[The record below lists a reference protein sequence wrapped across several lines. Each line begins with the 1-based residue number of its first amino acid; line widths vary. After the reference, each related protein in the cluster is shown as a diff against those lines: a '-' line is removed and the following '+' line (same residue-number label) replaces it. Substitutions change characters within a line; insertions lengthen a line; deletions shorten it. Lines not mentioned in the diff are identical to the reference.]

1 MRSFTQC
8 DGMQAEL
15 RIEAIKLGAEGG
27 APAPL
32 QNATRPA
39 RILDHL
45 GNHPPESDGANHE
58 TEHEFEDE
66 LRVDQL
72 HQKSW
77 SSWAEW
83 ESILVEA
90 YDAELLMLAAL
101 EEFHREAPGS
111 RRRGSSA
118 RADCDRFRPGRTT
131 HQLW

>member
-1 MRSFTQC
+1 MADWGYQTRRRRWRA
-8 DGMQAEL
+8 G
-15 RIEAIKLGAEGG
+15 
-27 APAPL
+27 PL
-32 QNATRPA
+32 QNAARPA